1 MWESKRIKAVAS
13 ISQLSALI
21 TKITKRM
28 NRKRRNI
35 GHWSSPIKKV
45 LLCKKEEKETT
56 HCKRD
61 CWTFFSKKCEYE
73 QHNFADE
80 DSRVTKKWSN

>member
-45 LLCKKEEKETT
+45 LLCKKEEK
-56 HCKRD
+56 KRQR
-61 CWTFFSKKCEYE
+61 TVSVIAGLFS
-73 QHNFADE
+73 QRN
-80 DSRVTKKWSN
+80 VNMSNIILLMKIQE